1 MKEYNVQGT
10 HISTRKSYYYIVIS
24 FESIYRVNMQIYA
37 FVIKKMKSMC

>member
-10 HISTRKSYYYIVIS
+10 HISTKSYYYIVIS

-37 FVIKKMKSMC
+37 FVIKK